1 MYIIIFAPAG
11 LRDEQPQQPFLE
23 IKEAAAH
30 STFGHRRLD
39 AHFLVA
45 NAGFFA
51 CTRARCLRE
60 PAELSSL
67 GNKLTM
73 GTRKSE
79 QLVKSGNRV
88 IGLTFKLILSVNI
101 FYF

>member
-1 MYIIIFAPAG
+1 M
-11 LRDEQPQQPFLE
+11 RDEQPQQPFLE

-45 NAGFFA
+45 KRLIFLRV
-51 CTRARCLRE
+51 RAQGVSVNLQT
-60 PAELSSL
+60 ELSSL

-79 QLVKSGNRV
+79 QLVKNGNRV
-88 IGLTFKLILSVNI
+88 IALTFKLILSVNI